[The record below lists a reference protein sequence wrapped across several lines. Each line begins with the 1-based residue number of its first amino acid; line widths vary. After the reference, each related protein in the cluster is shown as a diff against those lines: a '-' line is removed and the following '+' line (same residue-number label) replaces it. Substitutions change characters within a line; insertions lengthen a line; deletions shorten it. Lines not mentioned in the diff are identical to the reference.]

1 MPVVSYTNNMGEYM
15 KRKTRSIISGA
26 LVLTM
31 SMGMVTNVNATTIE
45 EAQKKADE
53 LQSQKNSTE
62 AEKNSLTEQLSG
74 IVKEMETAQEKL
86 TTKQSEIQTAEN
98 DLVEAKIDE
107 NDQYDSMKKRI
118 KFMYENGNTQ
128 LIETL
133 IESENI
139 GDFLNKAEYIS
150 QISSYDREM
159 LNQFQDVVKDVEEK
173 EASLKTEYSELET
186 IQNELISK
194 QEEVQTMLNNTNV
207 ELADLEKEIGDNA
220 STLKEL
226 IAQAEEEKRK
236 QEEAAAAAAAAAQ
249 QAQQAANNN
258 SNSSSNNNTSNSG
271 GSTYVP
277 PSSGNTTAGSGQ
289 FVNPCPGASISST
302 FGYRDFDG
310 AFHKGLDLAAGE
322 GTPTYAA
329 AAGTVVI
336 AGWSDSAGNW
346 VVINH
351 GNGLVT
357 KYMHHSAL
365 CVSAG
370 QTVSAGQQIG
380 YVGNTGNS
388 FGAHLHFQV
397 ELNGS
402 AVNPQNYL

>member
-1 MPVVSYTNNMGEYM
+1 MGENM
-15 KRKTRSIISGA
+15 KRKTKRVISGA
-26 LVLTM
+26 LALTM
-31 SMGMVTNVNATTIE
+31 SMGMTVNVHATTIE
-45 EAQKKADE
+45 EAQKKADQ

-74 IVKEMETAQEKL
+74 IVEDMEKAQEKL
-86 TTKQSEIQTAEN
+86 TAKQSEIETAETE
-98 DLVEAKIDE
+98 LVNAKIDE
-107 NDQYDSMKKRI
+107 NNQYDSMKKRI

-128 LIETL
+128 LIEIL

-150 QISSYDREM
+150 QISNYDRDM
-159 LNQFQDVVKDVEEK
+159 LNQFQTIVKDVEEK
-173 EASLKTEYSELET
+173 EAALQTEYSELEVL
-186 IQNELISK
+186 QNELISK
-194 QEEVQTMLNNTNV
+194 QEEVQTMLDNTNV
-207 ELADLEKEIGDNA
+207 ELADLEKQIGENA
-220 STLKEL
+220 STLKAL

-236 QEEAAAAAAAAAQ
+236 QEEAAAAAAAAAA
-249 QAQQAANNN
+249 AQKPAQSTN
-258 SNSSSNNNTSNSG
+258 SNSNSG

-277 PSSGNTTAGSGQ
+277 PSSSNTVVGNGQ
-289 FVNPCPGASISST
+289 FVNPCPGAYVSST

-329 AAGTVVI
+329 ASGTVVI
-336 AGWSDSAGNW
+336 AGWSNSAGNW

>member
-1 MPVVSYTNNMGEYM
+1 MPLVSYTNNMGENM

-26 LVLTM
+26 LALTM

-62 AEKNSLTEQLSG
+62 AEKDSLTEQLTG
-74 IVKEMETAQEKL
+74 IVKEMETAEEKL
-86 TTKQSEIQTAEN
+86 TAKQSEIQTAEN
-98 DLVEAKIDE
+98 DLVDAKIDE
-107 NDQYDSMKKRI
+107 NNQYDSMKKRI

-128 LIETL
+128 MIETL
-133 IESENI
+133 IESKNI

-150 QISSYDREM
+150 QISTYDREM
-159 LNQFQDVVKDVEEK
+159 LNQFQDVVKDVEAK
-173 EASLKTEYSELET
+173 EESLKTEYSELET
-186 IQNELISK
+186 LQNELISK

-207 ELADLEKEIGDNA
+207 ELADLEKQIGDNA

-236 QEEAAAAAAAAAQ
+236 QEEAAAAAAAAAAAQQ
-249 QAQQAANNN
+249 QAQASNSNN
-258 SNSSSNNNTSNSG
+258 SSNSNSNSG
-271 GSTYVP
+271 GSTYIP
-277 PSSGNTTAGSGQ
+277 PSSSNTVSGSGQ

-397 ELNGS
+397 EVNGS

>member
-1 MPVVSYTNNMGEYM
+1 M
-15 KRKTRSIISGA
+15 KRKTKRIISGA
-26 LVLTM
+26 VALTM
-31 SMGMVTNVNATTIE
+31 SMGMTVNVQATTIE
-45 EAQKKADE
+45 EAQKKADQ

-74 IVKEMETAQEKL
+74 IVEDMEKAQEKL
-86 TTKQSEIQTAEN
+86 TAKQSEIETAEAE
-98 DLVEAKIDE
+98 LVNAKVDE
-107 NDQYDSMKKRI
+107 NNQYDSMKKRI

-128 LIETL
+128 LIEIL
-133 IESENI
+133 IESESI

-150 QISSYDREM
+150 QISNYDRDM
-159 LNQFQDVVKDVEEK
+159 LNQFQAIVKDVEEK
-173 EASLKTEYSELET
+173 EAALQTEYSELEVL
-186 IQNELISK
+186 QNELISK
-194 QEEVQTMLNNTNV
+194 QEEVQIMLDNTNV
-207 ELADLEKEIGDNA
+207 ELADLEQQIGENA
-220 STLKEL
+220 STLKAL

-236 QEEAAAAAAAAAQ
+236 QEEAAAAAAAAQKPAQ
-249 QAQQAANNN
+249 STN
-258 SNSSSNNNTSNSG
+258 SNSNSG

-277 PSSGNTTAGSGQ
+277 PSSSNTVVGNGK
-289 FVNPCPGASISST
+289 FVNPCPGAYVSST

-310 AFHKGLDLAAGE
+310 AFHKGLDLAASE

-329 AAGTVVI
+329 ASGTVVI
-336 AGWSDSAGNW
+336 AGWSNSAGNW

-380 YVGNTGNS
+380 YVGNTGDS